1 MRFNQR
7 FLACI
12 VLAGAFGFAASAQ
25 QTASIRGV
33 VQDPSGAVIAGA
45 DVQATNLETGQ
56 TLQTVTTLSGIYV
69 LGSVPVGIYR
79 AEVVLDGFKRFVRE
93 PVTVSTATAT
103 TVNVTLEVGEVTE
116 SVTVESTAV
125 PLLRTDN
132 AELSTVM
139 ERKLMIDL
147 PLGLSGKST
156 GAGASGRREIGQF
169 TFLTPGVSGGR
180 GWSRH
185 ILGAPQFTSQAI
197 IDGVPF
203 NLLESPGLTD
213 RMGPPFESVQEFKVS
228 TTMYPAN
235 LGRGVGITNY
245 TLRSGTNQY
254 HGNAFWFLRN
264 DKLDASGFFNPTR
277 PIVRQNEY
285 GGNFGGPIVKNK
297 SFFHYSWQG
306 FKRRGGTGTLGL
318 TTIPSLEFR
327 QGDFGE
333 LRDPSGSVLPIFDGA
348 STRPDGAGSFVR
360 DAFGNNVVPASRIDP
375 IAGQVM
381 SMLPQPDHP
390 GIVLN
395 WVNRSSNPTD
405 DDSMALKIDHAL
417 ADNHRL
423 SGSWWWSTLRIFRYS
438 AWGNHPLDTGI
449 RTPTQTWALRVNY
462 DWVAS
467 PTFLNHLSWG
477 YSNFRIPRTGNVLH
491 AGNILGVP
499 GLPDHIEVLPQ
510 FAVSGYLAMGNS
522 GAGPEFRINP
532 TTIVSDT
539 ATWTKGKHQVMFGGE
554 VWTQSNERRVNAWE
568 AGRFQFNRSS
578 SSQPNSPNFNQWG
591 DALASMLQGDVLAG
605 RRLIGPLTGFY
616 EGSYLAFFAEDKIQI
631 TPKLTASLGLRYEV
645 SQPVKESN
653 NIMSAISL
661 GLANPAAGGLAGAY
675 TFGNE
680 GIVPGVDMSN
690 WGPRLGMAYSVND
703 KTVIRAGAGVIYT
716 QSNFTNSGVVVG
728 QPELKNGYVAFD
740 SPSSLDNGVTPAF
753 RLSSGFPAFT
763 GTLPNLDPGISVG
776 GLAEWVNP
784 DGARAPYT
792 ANWNLNIQREL
803 IAGIVVDVAYVGV
816 RGTRWPSNLLNL
828 NQVSSSYL
836 SWGALLQKPHDD
848 PQAVAQGVA
857 TPYPGFKGSVA
868 QAIRPYP
875 QYNRIAVKAHP
886 VGNSTYHSMQLKLD
900 KRFSRGLGFLT
911 TYTMSKNI
919 SDINANA
926 WSIQDP
932 NPLDQE
938 RGFLEKSISPIDR
951 THTLVA
957 NWIYELPLARPGVSG
972 AASKLLRGWEVGS
985 TIFYESGPPLRIRGG
1000 PSLPIFNAGAGGQN
1014 RPNRVPGVDRRTG
1027 VSKGDI
1033 DPARDLFLNRD
1044 AFAVPAQFT
1053 FGDVGR
1059 VEPDLRGFSFF
1070 GTDVSVSKRTYV
1082 PSISEAFNVEVRF
1095 QFFNLFNQVVFR
1107 TIASNINSPQSF
1119 GRVSGQANQPR
1130 NITLALKINF

>member
-1 MRFNQR
+1 MSSVHYS
-7 FLACI
+7 LARI
-12 VLAGAFGFAASAQ
+12 SLAAAFVVVAAAQ

-45 DVQATNLETGQ
+45 DIQASNLETGQ
-56 TLQTVTTLSGIYV
+56 RLQTVTTLSGIYV
-69 LGSVPVGIYR
+69 LGSVPVGTYR
-79 AEVVLDGFKRFVRE
+79 VEVVLDGFKRFVRE

-264 DKLDASGFFNPTR
+264 DKLDASGFFNSTR

-285 GGNFGGPIVKNK
+285 GGSFGGPIVKNK

-318 TTIPSLEFR
+318 TTIPSVQFR
-327 QGDFGE
+327 AGDFGE
-333 LRDPSGSVLPIFDGA
+333 LRDPGGTVLPVFDGA

-360 DAFGNNVVPASRIDP
+360 DAFDNNVVPASRIDP
-375 IAGQVM
+375 IASKVM

-417 ADNHRL
+417 AENHRL

-510 FAVSGYLAMGNS
+510 FAVPGYLSMGNS

-539 ATWTKGKHQVMFGGE
+539 ATWTKGKHQLMFGGE

-568 AGRFQFNRSS
+568 AGRFQFHRSS

-591 DALASMLQGDVLAG
+591 DSLASMLQGDVLAG
-605 RRLIGPLTGFY
+605 NRLVGPLTGFY
-616 EGSYLAFFAEDKIQI
+616 EGSYLAFFTEDKIQI
-631 TPKLTASLGLRYEV
+631 TPKLTASLGMRYEI
-645 SQPVKESN
+645 SRPVKESN
-653 NIMSAISL
+653 NIMSAINL

-675 TFGNE
+675 TFGND

-703 KTVIRAGAGVIYT
+703 KTVVRAGVGVIYT

-740 SPSSLDNGVTPAF
+740 SPTSLDNGVTPAF
-753 RLSSGFPAFT
+753 RLSTGFPAFT
-763 GTLPNLDPGISVG
+763 GSLPNLDPGISVG

-792 ANWNLNIQREL
+792 VNWNLNIQREL

-836 SWGALLQKPHDD
+836 SWGALLQKPYND
-848 PQAVAQGVA
+848 PEAVAQGVKA
-857 TPYPGFKGSVA
+857 PYPGFKGSVA

-932 NPLDQE
+932 NPLDME

-957 NWIYELPLARPGVSG
+957 NWIYELPFARPGMGG
-972 AASKLLRGWEVGS
+972 ATSKLLRGWEVGS

-1027 VSKGDI
+1027 ISKGNI
-1033 DPARDLFLNRD
+1033 DPGKDLFLNRD

-1107 TIASNINSPQSF
+1107 NIATNINSPQSF